1 MFNDIAPRYDTL
13 NHLLSLGLDRR
24 WRRAAVRRLI
34 EHAPEAV
41 LDLAA
46 GTGDMTLALLKRYSP
61 GKICC
66 ADLSPQML
74 ARGRAK
80 ILKRLSKAPYAGK
93 GRRPDVDFVECTAE
107 LLPFSDGSF
116 SAVMV
121 GFGVRN
127 FADIPAA
134 LREIMRV
141 LSPGGRLVVLEF
153 SMPRRGFFSL
163 LYRLYL
169 RLYLPLVGGL
179 ISGSFKAYRYLP
191 SSMAQYAAESPLLPA
206 MKAAGMT
213 VLEQHALS
221 GGAVMLTVGKRP

>member
-34 EHAPEAV
+34 EHAPEAG

-46 GTGDMTLALLKRYSP
+46 GTGGMTLALLKRYSP
-61 GKICC
+61 GRRWC
-66 ADLSPQML
+66 ADLSSQML

-80 ILKRLSKAPYAGK
+80 ILRRLARKPYSGK
-93 GRRPDVDFVECTAE
+93 GRRPDVNFVECTAE
-107 LLPFSDGSF
+107 SLPFSDGSF
-116 SAVMV
+116 AAVMV

-153 SMPRRGFFSL
+153 SMPRRGFFAL

-169 RLYLPLVGGL
+169 RLYLPFVGGL
-179 ISGSFKAYRYLP
+179 ISGAFKGDRYLP
-191 SSMAQYAAESPLLPA
+191 SSMAKYAAESPLLPA